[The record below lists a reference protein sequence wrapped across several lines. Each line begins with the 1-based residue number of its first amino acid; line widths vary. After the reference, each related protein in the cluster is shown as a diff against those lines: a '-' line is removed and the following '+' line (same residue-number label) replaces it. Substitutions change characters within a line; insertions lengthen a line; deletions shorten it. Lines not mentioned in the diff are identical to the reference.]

1 MRAFSNRKNL
11 LLSLGLFL
19 AIAATLPDRLSAT
32 NHITQIDEVMAG
44 AFGRNDIQFVEMKFS
59 DCSQNSWGNIARLV
73 FFNASNVQVGQFII
87 PANPPSNCGLFGQSV
102 LIGTQAYKDLTSA
115 PDPDIIMPANLMPTN
130 GKVCFKNIAG
140 SGFDVALC
148 LTYGNFTGATEQA
161 STGNA
166 PALPTTGICAL
177 QRNAFLTSFGAPN
190 FNEDFVKL
198 APSPRNNAGG
208 TGTVTVPPRFGD
220 VPASNPFFPFVE
232 AMFNNGISSG
242 CGGGNFCPGNVVTRD
257 QMAVFLLRAKL
268 GASFSPPACTTQAFN
283 DVPCSNPFAPWI
295 NNLAFRGITSGC
307 GGGNYCPGNAVT
319 RDQMAV
325 FLLVTLLGSG
335 FTPPACTTPVFSDVP
350 CSNPFAPWINNLAA
364 RGITGG
370 CGGGKFCPGNT
381 VTREQMSVFLSTA
394 FSLAVPTTGCP

>member
-1 MRAFSNRKNL
+1 
-11 LLSLGLFL
+11 
-19 AIAATLPDRLSAT
+19 
-32 NHITQIDEVMAG
+32 
-44 AFGRNDIQFVEMKFS
+44 
-59 DCSQNSWGNIARLV
+59 
-73 FFNASNVQVGQFII
+73 
-87 PANPPSNCGLFGQSV
+87 V

-148 LTYGNFTGATEQA
+148 LTYGSFTGATEQA

-166 PALPTTGICAL
+166 PALPPTGICAL
-177 QRNAFLTSFGAPN
+177 QRNAFQTSFGAPN
-190 FNEDFVKL
+190 FNEDFAKL
-198 APSPRNNAGG
+198 APAPRNNAGT

-268 GASFSPPACTTQAFN
+268 GSSFSPPACTTQAFN

-295 NNLAFRGITSGC
+295 NNLASRGITGGC
-307 GGGNYCPGNAVT
+307 GSGNYCPGSAVT

-394 FSLAVPTTGCP
+394 FSLAVPTNGC